1 MDKEKF
7 DYLFKIV
14 LVGDTN
20 VGKTNILSWLK
31 TNDRP
36 AVSKPTIGVEFGTKT
51 FRFDDAVVKAQIW
64 DTAGQ
69 ERYHA
74 ITAAYYRGSCGA
86 VIVYDI
92 SSKNSLENATSVWLK
107 NLKSAADPDIPVMLL
122 GNKRDLERERA
133 LEEEAGRAVALKNG
147 MGFFETSAVSGENIQ
162 KAFETF
168 IRQIYNAE
176 KQKKDSPTRV
186 KIRKEDLAGHEVK
199 MSSKHKKSSCC

>member
-14 LVGDTN
+14 LIGDTN
-20 VGKTNILSWLK
+20 VGKTNILARLIK
-31 TNDRP
+31 NDLP
-36 AVSKPTIGVEFGTKT
+36 AASKPTIGVEFGTKT
-51 FRFDDAVVKAQIW
+51 FKFDNSVVKAQIW

-92 SSKNSLENATSVWLK
+92 SKKNSLENSTSIWLK
-107 NLKSAADPDIPVMLL
+107 NLKSAADPDIPVVLL
-122 GNKRDLERERA
+122 GNKKDLEEQRV
-133 LEEEAGRAVALKNG
+133 LDEEAGREVALQKG
-147 MGFFETSAVSGENIQ
+147 LGFFETSAASGENIQ

-168 IRQIYNAE
+168 IKQIYDAE
-176 KQKKDSPTRV
+176 KQKENSPTRV
-186 KIRKEDLAGHEVK
+186 KIRREDLEGKELKIGVR
-199 MSSKHKKSSCC
+199 HKKSSCC